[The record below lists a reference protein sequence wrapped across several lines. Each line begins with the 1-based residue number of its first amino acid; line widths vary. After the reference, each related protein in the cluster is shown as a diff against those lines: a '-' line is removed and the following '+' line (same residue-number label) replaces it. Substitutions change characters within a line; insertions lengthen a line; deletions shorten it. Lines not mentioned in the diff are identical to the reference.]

1 MAADGNGAGV
11 AGESK
16 KTVLV
21 AVTANAT
28 IATAKGIA
36 GALSGSSALLAEAAH
51 SVADTTNQLLLL
63 VSIGQGE
70 REPDEEHPFGYGKE
84 RFFWTLLAAVL
95 IFLAGA
101 VFSIGEG
108 LWRLVRPSAKESFAL
123 AMGTIAFAFVA
134 EGASFVRAIRQVRRE
149 AREAGVPLV
158 KYIRQSKDP
167 TVKAVLSEDAT
178 DLVGL
183 TFAAAG
189 VGLEALTG
197 RPAWDAGAAIL
208 VGALLVFVAFQLGRD
223 TKGLLIGEAAPKAE
237 RDRLRE
243 LIERHADV
251 RGVRELLT
259 MYVGPESLLVA
270 ARVDFDD
277 DLRAADVE
285 RVATAIE
292 RELREA
298 IPAVAQV
305 FLDPTGYAGGIA
317 DTPGSSLPSSSSSE
331 APPPVETH
339 ETRSV
344 RSSSRSARTE
354 SAPPTTE

>member
-1 MAADGNGAGV
+1 M

-63 VSIGQGE
+63 VSIGRGE

-101 VFSIGEG
+101 VFSVGEG
-108 LWRLVRPSAKESFAL
+108 VWRLVRPTGKESFAL

-134 EGASFVRAIRQVRRE
+134 EGASFVRAIRQIRGE

-178 DLVGL
+178 DLIGL

-223 TKGLLIGEAAPKAE
+223 TKGLLLGEAAPRAE
-237 RDRLRE
+237 RERLRE
-243 LIERHADV
+243 VIERHAEV
-251 RGVRELLT
+251 CGVRELLT

-277 DLRAADVE
+277 GLRAADVE
-285 RVATAIE
+285 RVASTI
-292 RELREA
+292 
-298 IPAVAQV
+298 
-305 FLDPTGYAGGIA
+305 
-317 DTPGSSLPSSSSSE
+317 
-331 APPPVETH
+331 
-339 ETRSV
+339 
-344 RSSSRSARTE
+344 
-354 SAPPTTE
+354 

>member
-108 LWRLVRPSAKESFAL
+108 VWRLLKPTGKESFAL

-183 TFAAAG
+183 LFALG
-189 VGLEALTG
+189 GIGLAQATG
-197 RPAWDAGAAIL
+197 RDAWDAGAAIL
-208 VGALLVFVAFQLGRD
+208 VGCLLAAVAAQLGRD
-223 TKGLLIGEAAPKAE
+223 TKGLLLGEAAPAAE
-237 RDRLRE
+237 RARLRE
-243 LIERHADV
+243 TIERHPEV
-251 RGVRELLT
+251 VGVRDLKT
-259 MYVGPESLLVA
+259 MYVGPESLVVA
-270 ARVDFDD
+270 ARVDLDD
-277 DLRAADVE
+277 GIDAGRVEELAAQID
-285 RVATAIE
+285 
-292 RELREA
+292 RELRD
-298 IPAVAQV
+298 AVPTVREV
-305 FLDPTGYAGGIA
+305 FLDPTG
-317 DTPGSSLPSSSSSE
+317 
-331 APPPVETH
+331 
-339 ETRSV
+339 R
-344 RSSSRSARTE
+344 
-354 SAPPTTE
+354 